1 MAETKEMCDLMGETP
16 FEVEVLAMTQQIM
29 ASGEIEAIFKKQI
42 EEGFK
47 DAIKDAFRWGDLR
60 KAIEERVKETMIPYI
75 KDYDFGSY
83 LVNLDLMLQEIA
95 DQTGMSQNKE
105 IIESF
110 RRLMSVPDEKEISF
124 EKLFNEYNKHVAADC
139 DTDELEVDLDDD
151 PTYESI
157 ETHAEITPC
166 EQRGYTHFWDYAMLN
181 FYAEGQDELTYSVML
196 KRYRDDKPW
205 TIAYDANPTLREL
218 PNFNEFEILLVALTR
233 FGTGLVYEE
242 DELEDWI
249 TPDDTPEASWS

>member
-1 MAETKEMCDLMGETP
+1 MTETKEMCDLMGETP

-42 EEGFK
+42 EEGFR
-47 DAIKDAFRWGDLR
+47 DAIKAAFRWGDLH
-60 KAIEERVKETMIPYI
+60 KAIEERVKETMVPYI
-75 KDYDFGSY
+75 KEYDFGSY
-83 LVNLDLMLQEIA
+83 LVKLDLLLQEIA
-95 DQTGMSQNKE
+95 DQTGLTQNKE

-110 RRLMSVPDEKEISF
+110 RRLMSIPDEKEISL
-124 EKLFNEYNKHVAADC
+124 EKLFYEYNKHVAADC
-139 DTDELEVDLDDD
+139 CTDELEVDLDDS

-166 EQRGYTHFWDYAMLN
+166 EQRGYSHFWHYAMLN

-196 KRYRDDKPW
+196 RRYSDKMPW

-218 PNFNEFEILLVALTR
+218 PNFNEFEILLMALTR
-233 FGTGLVYEE
+233 FCTGLVCEK
-242 DELEDWI
+242 DELKNWI
-249 TPDDTPEASWS
+249 TPDDEPEASWS